1 MVAGLQRSALY
12 KDCVKNRLHR
22 RTVLR
27 TRVAFWCFAIAVGF
41 LQAWAQRNTMNPDG
55 ISYIEIA
62 HGAETN
68 WHALVNGYWSPLY
81 PLVLSVVFRLVRP
94 SPYWEFT
101 AVHFVNFAIYLIS
114 LGCFEWFL
122 RELLAARSQALDHP
136 AEIRAV
142 SDKTLW
148 LWGCVFF
155 LWASRYWLSLVAVT
169 PDLCIAGLV
178 YLATA
183 LLLRLQRGKNS
194 RSAYVLFGAVLGTAC
209 LAKTA
214 LFTLSPVYLFSAY
227 WATRRWRGAILGTA
241 LAGLALVSVAGPFV
255 FALSKAKN
263 RTTFGDAGR
272 ISYAEFV
279 GGVTRSVHWHG
290 EPPGSGRPL
299 HPTRLLLSFP
309 ALFEFAHPVP
319 GSYPPWYDPSYWYE
333 GVLPRFSVKGQIWSL
348 YRAANAYLKMFSR
361 TGTLYL
367 VLLTVA
373 LLVKQGGA
381 WRPATK
387 AMRIV
392 WLPTFVAMTL
402 YALVLVEPRYLAG
415 FILTLLLGILA
426 GVRVP
431 PNSESK
437 SVRCCLGL
445 VAIAPMLS
453 VAWACALDVK
463 EIVHPKPFE
472 QWGVAH
478 ELRQRGVAPGDS
490 VGYIGT
496 GRDAYWG
503 HLAQLR
509 IVAEVPDFA
518 RTAFVHASTAQK
530 TEVLRT
536 FGQLGVKAVLTK
548 HSDVAHSTEGWQQIA
563 GSRYFVWWPAASSSA
578 LREPRTP

>member
-1 MVAGLQRSALY
+1 
-12 KDCVKNRLHR
+12 
-22 RTVLR
+22 
-27 TRVAFWCFAIAVGF
+27 
-41 LQAWAQRNTMNPDG
+41 MNPDG

-62 HGAETN
+62 HGAETS

-81 PLVLSVVFRLVRP
+81 PLLLSVAFQFVWP

-101 AVHFVNFAIYLIS
+101 AVHFLNFAVYLAS
-114 LGCFEWFL
+114 LVCFEWFL
-122 RELLAARSQALDHP
+122 RELLAARTKASDHLP
-136 AEIRAV
+136 EIRAV

-148 LWGCVFF
+148 LWGYVFF
-155 LWASRYWLSLVAVT
+155 LWASRYWLSPVAVT
-169 PDLCIAGLV
+169 PDVCIAGLV

-194 RSAYVLFGAVLGTAC
+194 LSAYLILGAVLGTAC

-214 LFTLSPVYLFSAY
+214 LFTLSAVYLFSAY

-241 LAGLALVSVAGPFV
+241 LAGLVLVSVAGPFV
-255 FALSKAKN
+255 LALSKAKHG
-263 RTTFGDAGR
+263 TTFGDSGR

-290 EPPGSGRPL
+290 EPLGSGRPL
-299 HPTRLLLSFP
+299 HPTRLLISFP
-309 ALFEFAHPVP
+309 PLFEFAHPVP

-333 GVLPRFSVKGQIWSL
+333 GVTPRFSVKGQIWSL
-348 YRAANAYLKMFSR
+348 YRAINAYLKMFSR
-361 TGTLYL
+361 TGTLYFVFL
-367 VLLTVA
+367 ALA
-373 LLVKQGGA
+373 LLVKQGGV
-381 WRPATK
+381 WRPATE
-387 AMRIV
+387 AMWIV
-392 WLPTFVAMTL
+392 WLPTLVAMTL

-415 FILTLLLGILA
+415 FVLTLLLWTLA

-431 PNSESK
+431 PNSERK

-445 VAIAPMLS
+445 VAIAPILS
-453 VAWACALDVK
+453 VGWACALDVK

-472 QWGVAH
+472 QWEVAR
-478 ELRQRGVAPGDS
+478 ELRQMGVARGDS

-496 GRDAYWG
+496 GLDAYWA
-503 HLAQLR
+503 HLARLR

-518 RTAFVHASTAQK
+518 RTGFVHASTEQK
-530 TEVLRT
+530 TEVLHKFRE
-536 FGQLGVKAVLTK
+536 LGVKAVLTK

-563 GSRYFVWWPAASSSA
+563 GSRYFVWWPAASPSA